1 MQPLVLLAGMN
12 CTADLWAGCG
22 VDDAITPQLTARS
35 VDAQVDLLLSELPPT
50 FVLGGLSLGAIV
62 AMAIIAR
69 APERVSGLCVV
80 STNAKAPTALQQES
94 WHGWLDQLDGGAA
107 PRDLQKQIIGSLL
120 TPAVAASRPD
130 LVERTLRMGDET
142 GASALRAQ
150 LQMQT
155 TRVDLRP
162 GLARVAAPTLVVSG
176 ADDAI
181 CPPSF
186 HTEIAAAVPGAR
198 MVTLEGGHLLPLE
211 RPDAFGALVRSWRPR

>member
-35 VDAQVDLLLSELPPT
+35 VDAQVDRLLSELPPT

-80 STNAKAPTALQQES
+80 STNAKAPTARQQES
-94 WHGWLDQLDGGAA
+94 WRGWLDQLDGGAA

>member
-22 VDDAITPQLTARS
+22 VDDAITPQLTATS
-35 VDAQVDLLLSELPPT
+35 VDAQVDRLLSELPPT

-80 STNAKAPTALQQES
+80 STNAKAPTTLQQES
-94 WHGWLDQLDGGAA
+94 WRGWLEQLDGGAA

-142 GASALRAQ
+142 GAPALRAQ